1 MGAPKTKWSVEE
13 EDALKRGVKKY
24 GPGKWRLIQKDD
36 VLGKTL
42 NLRSNVDLK
51 VRHSECRRSI
61 DAGDAPSPLLASP
74 LARLSSSASADAVA
88 RR

>member
-36 VLGKTL
+36 VLGETL

-51 VRHSECRRSI
+51 VRRDRS
-61 DAGDAPSPLLASP
+61 AATPRLLLASP
-74 LARLSSSASADAVA
+74 LARLSSSASADAIA